1 MLQGRYIPVFL
12 EKWDAVT
19 FPLYLLCRE
28 CSNKLNPLGHLSN
41 IGIVVIYPDIS
52 FVDNRDRD
60 EINPILLKFPDT
72 EDVPALS
79 GSAGKYHHGCALG
92 NSFALYSSRHGTY
105 IFLHLLCN
113 TVDGRWDNTRQRF
126 KQMSSPASYC
136 VLLT

>member
-52 FVDNRDRD
+52 FVDNRDGD

-79 GSAGKYHHGCALG
+79 GSAGKYHHGCASGTL
-92 NSFALYSSRHGTY
+92 LPCTPLVMVHIYSYTFYAILWMEGGT
-105 IFLHLLCN
+105 IQGKGLNKCLLRQV
-113 TVDGRWDNTRQRF
+113 TVF
-126 KQMSSPASYC
+126 Y
-136 VLLT
+136 